1 VAGEFVFFVKPE
13 GGGDEFAGENM
24 GQPVAASTER
34 PPVGME
40 NLS

>member
-1 VAGEFVFFVKPE
+1 VAGELVLFVKPE
-13 GGGDEFAGENM
+13 GGGDEFAAKNM
-24 GQPVAASTER
+24 GQPVAVSTES